1 MEAAALLG
9 FKEVPNLDDDTKSS
23 NSRKLVPWLN
33 WNEWLFVRD
42 ALFSDSHHSL
52 SSALKRV
59 SSWRSRGSLP
69 VLIDVTASIVEI
81 QHMDPFFRQDQLNDE
96 AGSVSEEVLANLYCM
111 AIVRLVN
118 GAVEKTRKKELVSIA
133 VAAEE
138 IGIPRM
144 LIDIRHEGSHRE
156 LPSLKVVRS
165 ASIKALDWLKS
176 YYWEPQSKAIPFQG
190 EGNADVKKEI
200 KSLIRELAICLKVSG
215 SPESSA
221 SLLKGKRPKKQITKI
236 LKSVLRLYSSFSSEI
251 VSVLLNY
258 LLKSLSSSEFK
269 KNVDDACVGP
279 TIESVL
285 ADWKPIILKLYNKEP
300 ELLLN
305 LLKDVLHMIEI
316 QADMKCGEDYP
327 SIGISHSREEF
338 HRSSYLSSLFAWLV
352 RILCK
357 KPSAAANMP
366 KNVLHEL
373 VRKCLL
379 ISHLCNKQVTDSA
392 LRLAELMD
400 DISLLKKIQLLSG
413 LALSNIF
420 DKADDQS
427 SLLTSTNI
435 SHFEESIREAH
446 KKLELVKQHVV
457 RKKKSSEMDCECE
470 ESQVWTLAKSW
481 NPCPIG
487 MLPRAVGSSG
497 CLPVLDA
504 INNETVLD
512 VTDNEKQNK
521 VSDRK
526 DNWRLIKH
534 GAKRDAPSDLQ
545 LLDNS
550 AVKKM
555 RETEEF
561 GEFNDESPMEDDEFP
576 TEDASGYLMFGGI
589 WKRIKEEELLAMQS
603 SVRILI

>member
-1 MEAAALLG
+1 MCCFA
-9 FKEVPNLDDDTKSS
+9 
-23 NSRKLVPWLN
+23 
-33 WNEWLFVRD
+33 
-42 ALFSDSHHSL
+42 
-52 SSALKRV
+52 
-59 SSWRSRGSLP
+59 
-69 VLIDVTASIVEI
+69 
-81 QHMDPFFRQDQLNDE
+81 
-96 AGSVSEEVLANLYCM
+96 
-111 AIVRLVN
+111 
-118 GAVEKTRKKELVSIA
+118 
-133 VAAEE
+133 
-138 IGIPRM
+138 
-144 LIDIRHEGSHRE
+144 
-156 LPSLKVVRS
+156 
-165 ASIKALDWLKS
+165 
-176 YYWEPQSKAIPFQG
+176 
-190 EGNADVKKEI
+190 
-200 KSLIRELAICLKVSG
+200 
-215 SPESSA
+215 
-221 SLLKGKRPKKQITKI
+221 
-236 LKSVLRLYSSFSSEI
+236 
-251 VSVLLNY
+251 
-258 LLKSLSSSEFK
+258 
-269 KNVDDACVGP
+269 
-279 TIESVL
+279 
-285 ADWKPIILKLYNKEP
+285 
-300 ELLLN
+300 
-305 LLKDVLHMIEI
+305 
-316 QADMKCGEDYP
+316 DYP

-392 LRLAELMD
+392 LHLAELMD
-400 DISLLKKIQLLSG
+400 DISLLKKVQLLSG

-420 DKADDQS
+420 NNADDQS

-435 SHFEESIREAH
+435 SHFEESICEAY
-446 KKLELVKQHVV
+446 KKLELVKQQVA
-457 RKKKSSEMDCECE
+457 RNKKSSEMDGETE

-487 MLPRAVGSSG
+487 MLPRVAGSSG
-497 CLPVLDA
+497 CLPVLDV

-512 VTDNEKQNK
+512 VTNSEKQNK

-550 AVKKM
+550 TVKKM

-576 TEDASGYLMFGGI
+576 TEDASGYLMVGGI
-589 WKRIKEEELLAMQS
+589 WTRIKEEELLAIQS